1 MKKKHLETNF
11 IKFIVEKY
19 KKEIQELP
27 DEETNVSNNEIVDEF
42 DEIINTKEIEKKE
55 VQDETDN
62 ENDLVEDLIKEYNQ
76 LQKKYK
82 LKTNGLYNKR
92 Q

>member
-1 MKKKHLETNF
+1 MKKKYLETNF

-27 DEETNVSNNEIVDEF
+27 DEETNVSNKEIVDEF
-42 DEIINTKEIEKKE
+42 DEIINAKEIEKDE
-55 VQDETDN
+55 VQDETYN
-62 ENDLVEDLIKEYNQ
+62 EDDLLENLIKEYNQ

>member
-1 MKKKHLETNF
+1 MKKKYLETNF
-11 IKFIVEKY
+11 VKFIREKY
-19 KKEIQELP
+19 KKEIQQLP
-27 DEETNVSNNEIVDEF
+27 DEETNVSNKEIVDEF
-42 DEIINTKEIEKKE
+42 DEIINAKEIEKDE
-55 VQDETDN
+55 VQSETDN
-62 ENDLVEDLIKEYNQ
+62 EDDLVENLIKEYNQ

>member
-11 IKFIVEKY
+11 IKFILEKY

-27 DEETNVSNNEIVDEF
+27 DEESNVSNKEIVDEF
-42 DEIINTKEIEKKE
+42 DETINAKEIEKDE
-55 VQDETDN
+55 VQSETDN
-62 ENDLVEDLIKEYNQ
+62 EDDLVENLIKEYNQ

>member
-27 DEETNVSNNEIVDEF
+27 DEETNVSNNDIVDEF
-42 DEIINTKEIEKKE
+42 DEIINTKEIKKDE
-55 VQDETDN
+55 VQDKTDN
-62 ENDLVEDLIKEYNQ
+62 EDDLVENLIKEYNQ

>member
-27 DEETNVSNNEIVDEF
+27 DEETNVLNKEIVDDF
-42 DEIINTKEIEKKE
+42 DEIINNKEIEKDE

-62 ENDLVEDLIKEYNQ
+62 EDDLVEDLMKEYNQ
-76 LQKKYK
+76 LQKKIK
-82 LKTNGLYNKR
+82 
-92 Q
+92 

>member
-27 DEETNVSNNEIVDEF
+27 DEETNVSNKEIVDEF
-42 DEIINTKEIEKKE
+42 DEIINNKEIEKDE

-62 ENDLVEDLIKEYNQ
+62 EDDLVEDLMKEYNQ
-76 LQKKYK
+76 LQKKI
-82 LKTNGLYNKR
+82 N
-92 Q
+92 

>member
-42 DEIINTKEIEKKE
+42 DEIINTKEIKKDE
-55 VQDETDN
+55 VQDKTDN
-62 ENDLVEDLIKEYNQ
+62 EDDLLENLIKEYNQ

>member
-1 MKKKHLETNF
+1 MKKKYLETNF
-11 IKFIVEKY
+11 VKFIREKY
-19 KKEIQELP
+19 KKEIQQLP
-27 DEETNVSNNEIVDEF
+27 DEETNVSNKEIVDEF
-42 DEIINTKEIEKKE
+42 DEIINAKEIEKDE
-55 VQDETDN
+55 VQDGTDN
-62 ENDLVEDLIKEYNQ
+62 EDDLVEDLIKEYNQ

>member
-11 IKFIVEKY
+11 IKFIAEKY

-27 DEETNVSNNEIVDEF
+27 DEETNVSNKEIVDEF
-42 DEIINTKEIEKKE
+42 DEIINNKEIKKDE
-55 VQDETDN
+55 VQDETEN
-62 ENDLVEDLIKEYNQ
+62 EDDLLEDLIKEYNQ

>member
-1 MKKKHLETNF
+1 MKKYLETNF

-42 DEIINTKEIEKKE
+42 DEIINTKEIKKDE
-55 VQDETDN
+55 VQDKTDN
-62 ENDLVEDLIKEYNQ
+62 EDDLVENLIKEYNQ

>member
-1 MKKKHLETNF
+1 MKKKYLETNF
-11 IKFIVEKY
+11 IKFILEKY

-27 DEETNVSNNEIVDEF
+27 DEESNVSNKEIVDEF
-42 DEIINTKEIEKKE
+42 DETINAKEIEKDE
-55 VQDETDN
+55 VQSETDN
-62 ENDLVEDLIKEYNQ
+62 EDDLVENLIKEYNQ

>member
-1 MKKKHLETNF
+1 MKKKYLETNF
-11 IKFIVEKY
+11 IKFLVDKHQN
-19 KKEIQELP
+19 KIQELP
-27 DEETNVSNNEIVDEF
+27 DEETNVSNKEIVDEF
-42 DEIINTKEIEKKE
+42 DEIINAKEIEKDE
-55 VQDETDN
+55 VQDGTDN
-62 ENDLVEDLIKEYNQ
+62 EDDLVEDLIKEYNQ

>member
-1 MKKKHLETNF
+1 MKKYLETNF
-11 IKFIVEKY
+11 IKFLVEKS
-19 KKEIQELP
+19 KMEIQELP
-27 DEETNVSNNEIVDEF
+27 DEETNISNKEIVDEF
-42 DEIINTKEIEKKE
+42 DEIINTKEIKKDE
-55 VQDETDN
+55 VQDETEN
-62 ENDLVEDLIKEYNQ
+62 EDDLLEDLIKEYNQ

>member
-1 MKKKHLETNF
+1 MKKYLETNF
-11 IKFIVEKY
+11 IKFLVEKS
-19 KKEIQELP
+19 KMEIQELP
-27 DEETNVSNNEIVDEF
+27 DEETNISNKEIVDEF
-42 DEIINTKEIEKKE
+42 INAKEIKKDE

-62 ENDLVEDLIKEYNQ
+62 EEDLIEDLIKEYNQ

-92 Q
+92 

>member
-11 IKFIVEKY
+11 MKFILEKY
-19 KKEIQELP
+19 KKEIEELP
-27 DEETNVSNNEIVDEF
+27 DEETNISNKEIVDEF
-42 DEIINTKEIEKKE
+42 DEIINAKEIKKDE
-55 VQDETDN
+55 VKDETDN
-62 ENDLVEDLIKEYNQ
+62 EDDLLEDLIKEYNE

-82 LKTNGLYNKR
+82 LKTNGLYNER